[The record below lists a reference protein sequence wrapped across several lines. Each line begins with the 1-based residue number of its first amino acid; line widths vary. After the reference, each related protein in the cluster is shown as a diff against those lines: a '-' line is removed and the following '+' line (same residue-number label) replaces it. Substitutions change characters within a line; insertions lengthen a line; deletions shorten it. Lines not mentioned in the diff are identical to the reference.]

1 MAAHGKG
8 SQQSILVFLPKRRQ
22 QAEEESERNT
32 VPVPNDT
39 DSPDY
44 ESDHPPLWSDSDDDS
59 CSVATGTTDSTEASC
74 DATSR

>member
-8 SQQSILVFLPKRRQ
+8 SQRSILVFLPKRRQ
-22 QAEEESERNT
+22 QAEEEREHNT
-32 VPVPNDT
+32 VHVPNNT

-44 ESDHPPLWSDSDDDS
+44 ESDHPLWSDSDDDS

-74 DATSR
+74 EATSR